1 MRHRMFAALS
11 LALAGLAAPAAVAH
25 AEDAPFIFSPVGPG
39 AGHGA
44 IGLGGKV
51 HMVVPE
57 LYVPIPF
64 FDFHYVRSFTENFDL
79 RLSLNTLLVA
89 NYGDLGVRLHFG
101 GPEFSFGLNASLTTF
116 FVVFGGKDG
125 GGGLASF
132 AATPGAFVG
141 FGSPTFQF
149 SIGADVPLFFAAGAF
164 ANIGGDSAGTG
175 LTGFKAMV
183 RPSAAIEFPVS
194 ASTNLYIQGSAMII
208 PDVKFI
214 VGPMLA
220 IGASF

>member
-101 GPEFSFGLNASLTTF
+101 TPAFSFGLTASLTTVV
-116 FVVFGGKDG
+116 VVFGGKDSG
-125 GGGLASF
+125 GAAASF

-141 FGSPTFQF
+141 FGSHSFQF
-149 SIGADVPLFFAAGAF
+149 SIGADVPMFFAAGAI
-164 ANIGGDSAGTG
+164 ANIGSSGSAG
-175 LTGFKAMV
+175 LTGFSPTV
-183 RPSAAIEFPVS
+183 RPSIAIEFPVS

-208 PDVKFI
+208 PDAKFI

>member
-1 MRHRMFAALS
+1 MRHGSFAVLS
-11 LALAGLAAPAAVAH
+11 LALAGLAVAPALAH
-25 AEDAPFIFSPVGPG
+25 AEDAPYVLSPVGPG
-39 AGHGA
+39 AGRGA
-44 IGLGGKV
+44 IGLGGKA
-51 HMVVPE
+51 HMIVPE
-57 LYVPIPF
+57 LYVPIPS
-64 FDFHYVRSFTENFDL
+64 FDLHYVRSFTENFDL
-79 RLSLNTLLVA
+79 RLSLDTLLVA
-89 NYGDLGVRLHFG
+89 TYGDLGVRLHFG
-101 GPEFSFGLNASLTTF
+101 GPAFSFGVNASFTSVV
-116 FVVFGGKDG
+116 VVFGGKDG

-175 LTGFKAMV
+175 LTGFVAMV

-208 PDVKFI
+208 PDAKFV

-220 IGASF
+220 IGAAF